1 MPPSTTLRRV
11 TVVPAETTTGEDEGG
26 ASGLARTTSAGART
40 RAREHVVPKPPVVGS
55 NVLGMQMEAAAVT
68 TTTTTT
74 TAPAPAADGTDEEED
89 EDGED
94 EELSALARVSAVL
107 MKKWYLTCGVALAG
121 TSAWLRASETGG
133 DDAWKYTGLCAGAL
147 CGRAIARGTVVCI
160 VFVLENVLPLDQVA
174 YYFDV
179 LSPALA
185 QLLWFVGVA
194 VMWSQFFSPEKVGRS
209 THATVVKVLIVFA
222 LFLVARCLALLTVK
236 VLTARLHAGTFWDQL
251 KTTVKHEV
259 MFRNLTGAPI
269 RPRPTHG
276 SRRSAMKRS
285 SSFSRLKSHHE
296 LMKRSVKPRDDGSHE
311 RASSYSESGLQSDSG
326 PARADDGAAH
336 DPNHTPQNENDSS
349 LSEEKEKENEWEEES
364 NANNIRLATEQ
375 AEALIQNVSKP
386 THSVDSKSYSSYF
399 PTLSVFKGHKA
410 AANMSRFGQTERILD
425 RAKMT
430 LGTEVFDP
438 ETNAEMR
445 KTARLIFTHI
455 RRPGEKFI
463 TKEAIKDFLPPSEL
477 NAALD
482 LLSGVDNF
490 EFAAIGFQDL
500 CRGIRKMFDERYLLA
515 KTLQSMQGLAET
527 LGRSL
532 QLLFFIV
539 VVIIGLFMFEVD
551 VGSLWLL
558 FSSSV
563 LALTFIFGSSAS
575 RAFEAAVMIFAV
587 HPFNIGDWI
596 AINGVNYKVMELGI
610 HATTLQDLVNE
621 VMYVPTSW
629 IAAQPI
635 VNLTRSGE
643 LWMKVGVL
651 LDMGIT
657 PAQCDQLKSVVSSF
671 MSSDKRNFGSHCVV
685 ALRSVQERLKV
696 ELDVI
701 YTLAFNGS
709 QRLMMIEAHS
719 RMVHLVSSTLL
730 NMGVAFTGTDGMI
743 FAHNPMSLDEALDAS
758 NRSPAVGVPVPTQP
772 PPSTAS
778 TVTQNLSN
786 NQPSGRLTPTT
797 SVWRSQAMNE
807 RYAMQSNLRH
817 LSGMLK
823 MD

>member
-74 TAPAPAADGTDEEED
+74 TTTTAPVDGTDEEED

-121 TSAWLRASETGG
+121 TSAWLRATETGG

-410 AANMSRFGQTERILD
+410 AANMSRFGHTERILD

-651 LDMGIT
+651 LMGIT

>member
-1 MPPSTTLRRV
+1 MATA
-11 TVVPAETTTGEDEGG
+11 PAT
-26 ASGLARTTSAGART
+26 AGLARTTST
-40 RAREHVVPKPPVVGS
+40 RPERDVPKPPVVGS
-55 NVLGMQMEAAAVT
+55 NVLGLQMEANASKAAAVEAAGT
-68 TTTTTT
+68 Q
-74 TAPAPAADGTDEEED
+74 PGQSADGTDEDED
-89 EDGED
+89 EDGE
-94 EELSALARVSAVL
+94 EEERSVLSRACAVL

-121 TSAWLRASETGG
+121 TSAWLRATETGG

-147 CGRAIARGTVVCI
+147 CGRAIARVTVVCV

-194 VMWSQFFSPEKVGRS
+194 VMWSQFFSPEKVGSS
-209 THATVVKVLIVFA
+209 THATVVKILIVFA

-236 VLTARLHAGTFWDQL
+236 VLTARLHAGTFWAQL

-259 MFRNLTGAPI
+259 MFRNLTGTPI
-269 RPRPTHG
+269 RPRPTPASKRG
-276 SRRSAMKRS
+276 GVKRS
-285 SSFSRLKSHHE
+285 SSFSRLKSHE
-296 LMKRSVKPRDDGSHE
+296 LIKRSTKPRDDGSHE

-326 PARADDGAAH
+326 PMHADDGTAH
-336 DPNHTPQNENDSS
+336 DPNYTSQNENDSS
-349 LSEEKEKENEWEEES
+349 LSEEKEKEKDWEEES
-364 NANNIRLATEQ
+364 NANNIRMATEQ

-410 AANMSRFGQTERILD
+410 AANMSRFGHTERILD

-477 NAALD
+477 NDALD

-532 QLLFFIV
+532 QLLFFII

-596 AINGVNYKVMELGI
+596 IINGSNYKVMELGI
-610 HATTLQDLVNE
+610 HATTLQDLANE

-643 LWMKVGVL
+643 LWMKVGL
-651 LDMGIT
+651 LIDMGIT
-657 PAQCDQLKSVVSSF
+657 PAQCEQLKSVASAF
-671 MSSDKRNFGSHCVV
+671 MSSDKRNFGSHCIV

-719 RMVHLVSSTLL
+719 RMIHLVTSTLL

-758 NRSPAVGVPVPTQP
+758 NRSSAVGIPIPTQP
-772 PPSTAS
+772 PPST
-778 TVTQNLSN
+778 VTQTPAN